1 MNISLV
7 DAIPLRHS
15 VRHYIPTPLTDNQ
28 IKLLDNIIHD
38 INTDGSLHFQLVTD
52 EPKAFKGILAYG
64 TFSGVNNYIVVAGRK
79 EENLDEKAGYY
90 GEKLVL
96 FAQSIGLDTCWAGLS
111 YRKIL
116 GTFTISSDE
125 KILAY
130 IAIGYGKTLGTGHK
144 IKSIEQVSNYTDGM
158 PEWFLNGVNAALLA
172 PTAVNQQKFRFD
184 YLGVDPTTGKG
195 LVKAS
200 KGFSIIGYTKIDL
213 GIVRLHFELGAGKEN
228 FNWV

>member
-28 IKLLDNIIHD
+28 IELLNNIIHD
-38 INTDGSLHFQLVTD
+38 INSDGTLHFQLVTD

-64 TFSGVNNYIVVAGRK
+64 TFSGVNNYIIVAGKK

-96 FAQSIGLDTCWAGLS
+96 FAKSIGLDTCWAGLS
-111 YRKIL
+111 YRKIP
-116 GTFTISSDE
+116 GTFTISPDE

-184 YLGVDPTTGKG
+184 YLGVDLTTGIG

>member
-38 INTDGSLHFQLVTD
+38 INTDGTLHFQLVTD

-111 YRKIL
+111 YRKIP

>member
-15 VRHYIPTPLTDNQ
+15 VRHYTPTPLTDNQ

-38 INTDGSLHFQLVTD
+38 INTDGTLHFQLVTD

-64 TFSGVNNYIVVAGRK
+64 AFSGVNNYIVVAGKK

-96 FAQSIGLDTCWAGLS
+96 FAQSIGLNTCWAGLS
-111 YRKIL
+111 YRKIP

-130 IAIGYGKTLGTGHK
+130 IAIGYGKSLGTGHK

-184 YLGVDPTTGKG
+184 YLGMDPTTGKG

-228 FNWV
+228 FNWA